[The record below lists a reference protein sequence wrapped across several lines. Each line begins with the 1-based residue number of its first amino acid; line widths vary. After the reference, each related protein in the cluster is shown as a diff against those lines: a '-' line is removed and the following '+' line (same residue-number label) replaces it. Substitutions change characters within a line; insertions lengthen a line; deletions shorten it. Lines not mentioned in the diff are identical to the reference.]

1 MADRLV
7 CVISWSDRSVRA
19 SSGKRGILFS
29 LNFFYINSALNYPL
43 FYVYCVNIHTGLQHR
58 AGPTTVKDW
67 HRPVSPPKKLWN
79 YPHLLILR
87 LIWSRCSVYFIKILF
102 L

>member
-19 SSGKRGILFS
+19 SSGKRGILFT
-29 LNFFYINSALNYPL
+29 LNFFLYQFSIKLSIILRLLCQYSYWTTTQGWAYNSQRLAPAR
-43 FYVYCVNIHTGLQHR
+43 V
-58 AGPTTVKDW
+58 
-67 HRPVSPPKKLWN
+67 PPKKLWN

-87 LIWSRCSVYFIKILF
+87 LTWSRCSVYFIKILF